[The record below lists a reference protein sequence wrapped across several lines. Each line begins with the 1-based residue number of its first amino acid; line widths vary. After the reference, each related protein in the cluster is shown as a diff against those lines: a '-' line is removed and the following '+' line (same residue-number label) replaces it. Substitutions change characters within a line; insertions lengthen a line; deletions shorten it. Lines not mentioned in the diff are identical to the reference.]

1 MTDKIDNAVQKFSL
15 YLKNEIKK
23 REDQLKEFKLN
34 LTMKSKLANVKELN
48 DILDEKNQQFL
59 KKISA
64 DVDKQLEIIN
74 YFVENGVSDV
84 EQVIIAQDIVLK
96 ELNNYF
102 ESLTNIENKSKDIEE
117 ECNNLQKL
125 DEDYDRNYELF
136 LDYLEKS
143 SLSET
148 EKLEVIMY
156 SIVKN
161 LAPEEIVEQEEENSK
176 QEIIQ
181 SKYQDCINK
190 AKKVC
195 DEYYSIYL
203 EGKSEKD
210 ILFAKNMIQS
220 IDNNDTELQEKYSEY
235 YMIFNLI
242 NLISYRNDLEE
253 ELKKSE
259 PNADFMNLC
268 VDEINLTINIIEK
281 LGTVHSKNEITNNH
295 IENVKFLL
303 DEYNNPYFEIPSD
316 EKNRKSYIRLIES
329 ISISSNKDHGVI
341 LKDNPLNQNVYIKSL
356 ISQDMCCSYLQIT
369 NDSYIVITF
378 NDFDNIFDITR
389 EIIRKN
395 LIQIQEIQRMIK
407 NNENPYNNDRQYDI
421 LNKLFNQNSKV
432 L

>member
-148 EKLEVIMY
+148 EKLDVIMY

-210 ILFAKNMIQS
+210 ILLRI
-220 IDNNDTELQEKYSEY
+220 
-235 YMIFNLI
+235 
-242 NLISYRNDLEE
+242 
-253 ELKKSE
+253 
-259 PNADFMNLC
+259 
-268 VDEINLTINIIEK
+268 
-281 LGTVHSKNEITNNH
+281 
-295 IENVKFLL
+295 
-303 DEYNNPYFEIPSD
+303 
-316 EKNRKSYIRLIES
+316 
-329 ISISSNKDHGVI
+329 
-341 LKDNPLNQNVYIKSL
+341 
-356 ISQDMCCSYLQIT
+356 
-369 NDSYIVITF
+369 
-378 NDFDNIFDITR
+378 
-389 EIIRKN
+389 
-395 LIQIQEIQRMIK
+395 
-407 NNENPYNNDRQYDI
+407 
-421 LNKLFNQNSKV
+421 
-432 L
+432 